1 MTFETY
7 ARAWLEKQEFIK
19 RTRKTTRQALEV
31 YSFPVIG
38 NKELTDIIDSDI
50 DRIFYSVRL
59 FNRKGDFV
67 ERTFRVLDN
76 IFAEL
81 REKGI
86 TTNDPVLHIYD
97 YFFNRCLSLI
107 ALAVQYLK

>member
-50 DRIFYSVRL
+50 DQIFYSVRL
-59 FNRKGDFV
+59 FNRKGDRQSFMHSRV
-67 ERTFRVLDN
+67 EDSRGVGLSSGPYFLL
-76 IFAEL
+76 IFLMDTTRACYSNTPL
-81 REKGI
+81 R
-86 TTNDPVLHIYD
+86 
-97 YFFNRCLSLI
+97 LS
-107 ALAVQYLK
+107 

>member
-7 ARAWLEKQEFIK
+7 VGAWLEKQGFIK
-19 RTRKTTRQALEV
+19 SIRKTTRQALEV

-59 FNRKGDFV
+59 FNRKGDRQSFMHTALV
-67 ERTFRVLDN
+67 LLTALKAGGRPPERRQQK
-76 IFAEL
+76 
-81 REKGI
+81 RR
-86 TTNDPVLHIYD
+86 LH
-97 YFFNRCLSLI
+97 S
-107 ALAVQYLK
+107 